1 VPQLDFPEN
10 LRAGNI
16 TEDDNKF
23 VENFEEKKTER
34 MTNKTNKTQKSFH
47 RGTTNQS
54 RQAIVLNNV
63 NISDNELEDKNSGN
77 KK

>member
-1 VPQLDFPEN
+1 MLDFPEN

-34 MTNKTNKTQKSFH
+34 MTNKTNKTQKSLH
-47 RGTTNQS
+47 RG
-54 RQAIVLNNV
+54 
-63 NISDNELEDKNSGN
+63 
-77 KK
+77 